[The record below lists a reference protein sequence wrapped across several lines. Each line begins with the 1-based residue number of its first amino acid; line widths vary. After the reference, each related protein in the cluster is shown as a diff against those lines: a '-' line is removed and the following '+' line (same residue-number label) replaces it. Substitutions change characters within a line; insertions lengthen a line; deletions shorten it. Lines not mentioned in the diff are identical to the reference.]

1 MKAYLIIFL
10 GAGCGGALRHGVN
23 LLAAQQ
29 LGPTGVPFG
38 TFTINVSGS
47 LLMGLLT
54 GYFALK
60 SDPGQL
66 WRLFLTTGMLG
77 GFTTFSAF
85 SLEAALLW
93 ERGNVSLA
101 ALYVFG
107 SVAAAIGA
115 LFLALW
121 AVRTLLS

>member
-1 MKAYLIIFL
+1 MKAYLMIFL

-60 SDPGQL
+60 SDPGQM
-66 WRLFLTTGMLG
+66 WRLFLTTG
-77 GFTTFSAF
+77 
-85 SLEAALLW
+85 SLPDTSCKVL
-93 ERGNVSLA
+93 
-101 ALYVFG
+101 
-107 SVAAAIGA
+107 
-115 LFLALW
+115 
-121 AVRTLLS
+121 